1 VLSLALGE
9 REHVQRIG
17 RLLRPTP
24 GKRALVY
31 ELVTRQTL
39 EVSQAWRRR
48 QGLVVRRS
56 AQL

>member
-1 VLSLALGE
+1 V
-9 REHVQRIG
+9 G
-17 RLLRPTP
+17 RLLRPNP

-31 ELVTRQTL
+31 ELVTRHTI

-48 QGLVVRRS
+48 QGLVGRCS